1 MDTVERFFLDFDVRI
16 ASSDKDRFSVYNL
29 RYKVFLKELG
39 YMLSDLTAEEQEKDS
54 HDNHAIPLIVVCR
67 KTGEIAACTRIVIP
81 VPPKYEKLPVE
92 DHCGMNLYN
101 DEVNVSMI
109 SREKIC
115 EVSRIV
121 VASGFRKS
129 SSGTMTNRLITPALY
144 AYVAVLLDILDRPHM
159 ICFLETNFARLLSV
173 MGLQVKKVSEDH
185 DVCGI
190 RAAHYLNTRTTL
202 STMSAAFLSVMERFK
217 KEVDYTAEDLIDVV
231 MESMKT
237 CKEAT

>member
-1 MDTVERFFLDFDVRI
+1 MDIVERFFLDFEVRV
-16 ASSDKDRFSVYNL
+16 ASSNEDRFSVYSL
-29 RYKVFLKELG
+29 RYKVFLQELG
-39 YMLSDLTAEEQEKDS
+39 YKLSESLLDGQEKDL
-54 HDNHAIPLIVVCR
+54 HDNHAIPLAVICR
-67 KTGEIAACTRIVIP
+67 HTGRIAGCTRIVLP
-81 VPPKYEKLPVE
+81 VASRYEKLPVE

-101 DEVNVSMI
+101 DEIDVSSI

-121 VASGFRKS
+121 VANDFRKS
-129 SSGTMTNRLITPALY
+129 SSSTMTNRLITPGLY

-159 ICFLETNFARLLSV
+159 ICFLETNFARLLSI

-202 STMSAAFLSVMERFK
+202 ATMSPAFLGIMSEFK
-217 KEVDYTAEDLIDVV
+217 KQVSYTAEDLNNIVL
-231 MESMKT
+231 ESMGD
-237 CKEAT
+237 EVAQ